1 MSFPKHLNLTY
12 ESQWVLKEHL
22 IRSCLNGWVWKD
34 ARIIGVMKGYC
45 ESKRERMS
53 HHERVLMSVPFTARP
68 ATYPL
73 QSHRHASYIR
83 VVRKDAR
90 IRGVMKGY
98 CGSKRHERIYHHV
111 WVWKDVL
118 IRGYMSSL
126 PIRRSPHYVSSAIY
140 SILLQ
145 IHLMTHLIVVACH
158 YWSTD
163 PPLPLCHQNT

>member
-1 MSFPKHLNLTY
+1 M
-12 ESQWVLKEHL
+12 
-22 IRSCLNGWVWKD
+22 
-34 ARIIGVMKGYC
+34 MKGYC

-98 CGSKRHERIYHHV
+98 CGSKRHERMYHHV
-111 WVWKDVL
+111 RV
-118 IRGYMSSL
+118 
-126 PIRRSPHYVSSAIY
+126 
-140 SILLQ
+140 
-145 IHLMTHLIVVACH
+145 
-158 YWSTD
+158 
-163 PPLPLCHQNT
+163 